1 MDPAVAAT
9 EAAEWDTSD
18 EAQSRDTV
26 AQHLVVADDALDE
39 DADQR
44 GIDQLEAHDVG
55 RQEAR
60 RVQDVHDAQRQV
72 AVIGD
77 EVDLARGEDS
87 KIDSRVVDEQLGEAV
102 PDASKACY
110 PSIWSDSACPWCN
123 VREGLRFADDGRT
136 GLVNINET
144 TNEWENHL
152 PFGGRAGT
160 DSGTGPRRRAARHG
174 AADGASDRGHRLT
187 RCSSSF
193 LGLGSVRDW

>member
-44 GIDQLEAHDVG
+44 GIDQLEAQDVG

-144 TNEWENHL
+144 TNDWENHL

-160 DSGTGPRRRAARHG
+160 DSGTGRGGGRH
-174 AADGASDRGHRLT
+174 AMERLT
-187 RCSSSF
+187 E
-193 LGLGSVRDW
+193 LQTVVIG